1 MGARVTTKRTPAVGD
16 TIEVLDGGQWVACGV
31 SAVAGTLVCVRLH
44 GFAKWVVPPT
54 LWRWPGEA
62 VDGTR
67 RGRPRLPVAEKRRAV
82 SLWLSPD
89 ERRELEAYAAREE
102 SMLGEAIRDAA
113 LRAARWKP

>member
-1 MGARVTTKRTPAVGD
+1 MTTKRTPAVGD
-16 TIEVLDGGQWVACGV
+16 TIEVLDGQRWTSALVHEVNDEFIHVALGE
-31 SAVAGTLVCVRLH
+31 GLRMQ
-44 GFAKWVVPPT
+44 FAIITELPV
-54 LWRWPGEA
+54 WRWPGEA

-89 ERRELEAYAAREE
+89 ERAELEAYAAREE

>member
-1 MGARVTTKRTPAVGD
+1 MTTKRTPAVGD
-16 TIEVLDGGQWVACGV
+16 TIEVLDNGRWTSHRVRGIDGSIVIVKRSHA
-31 SAVAGTLVCVRLH
+31 TLWL
-44 GFAKWVVPPT
+44 GSSD
-54 LWRWPGEA
+54 WRWPGEA

-67 RGRPRLPVAEKRRAV
+67 RGRPRLPATEKRRAV

-89 ERRELEAYAAREE
+89 ERRELEAYAAREG

>member
-1 MGARVTTKRTPAVGD
+1 MTTKRTPAVGD
-16 TIEVLDGGQWVACGV
+16 MVEFKIGNVWKRGV
-31 SAVAGTLVCVRLH
+31 VRHVYPDSLRIHGYGTRK
-44 GFAKWVVPPT
+44 A
-54 LWRWPGEA
+54 WRWPGEA

-67 RGRPRLPVAEKRRAV
+67 RGRPRLPATEKRRAV

-89 ERRELEAYAAREE
+89 ERRELEAYAAREG